1 MRNSKDINSSVS
13 PATELLRA
21 VKNIGLRAI
30 EMLSGMD
37 DVGVLIS
44 W

>member
-1 MRNSKDINSSVS
+1 
-13 PATELLRA
+13 LLRA

-30 EMLSGMD
+30 EILSGMD
-37 DVGVLIS
+37 DVGVLIV